1 MFFSLPR
8 MYKIGIL
15 SVITIVIF
23 SFAFY
28 YFIQTVTE
36 NSVRSNL
43 LAEQIDRQRTATRS
57 LSQHIGSDLTLV
69 MTVLDGLTNSI
80 YLEQG
85 ELYSEKVKSVM
96 EEKYALIN
104 DLKYKTI
111 NDIVDKIFILD
122 SNDVV
127 TAGLSQAGANQYLG
141 ADFSQREWVKEAK
154 RDLKPVFS
162 KGFERQGIYTIYIA
176 VPIINQENNQYMG
189 LIGASI
195 PTEKFFARYGN
206 VHDINSQFLVLF
218 DKNGTILAVGAD
230 RSLVGKNFFGKTVQN
245 FIAHNEI
252 LNNLTRTLLSGNA
265 TYAIYDYGRTERIN
279 TAQPILVQ
287 NIPTYFLE
295 VVTPTKVIFSKIA
308 ETLFTERLKG
318 YSLLVAVFASIAA
331 LTIFLLKWSNIMEK
345 EVIKRTNALNKSN
358 VKLGVMSHVLKN
370 SNLSLQKANEQ
381 LSQNDKLQKEF
392 INMAAH
398 ELRTPIQPILGLTDV
413 LRDHISDSHQ
423 SKLLDIIMRNARR
436 LQRLSGDIL
445 DVSKIE
451 SSLLKISKSPV
462 DLNEKIKTV
471 INDIQNGYDTESNK
485 NVKFLFQPK
494 DSITV
499 YADRDR
505 IYQVLSNLMNNA
517 IKFTKNGTVTINTNL
532 NHKTDNHN
540 KEAIVTIT
548 DTGSGIAPEIMP
560 KLFSKFVTSS
570 QTGTGLGLFISKG
583 IIDAHGGRIWAEN
596 NSNGVGASF
605 SFSLPLNHFN

>member
-8 MYKIGIL
+8 IYKIGIL

-23 SFAFY
+23 SFALF

-43 LAEQIDRQRTATRS
+43 LAEQIDRQRTATRG

-80 YLEQG
+80 YLQQG
-85 ELYSEKVKSVM
+85 EIYSEKAKSVM
-96 EEKYALIN
+96 EEKYAIIN
-104 DLKYKTI
+104 DNKYKTI
-111 NDIVDKIFILD
+111 NDIVDKIFVLD
-122 SNDVV
+122 NNDVV
-127 TAGLSQAGANQYLG
+127 TAGMSQVGANQYLG

-206 VHDINSQFLVLF
+206 VHDINSQFLVVF

-252 LNNLTRTLLSGNA
+252 LNNLTRTLLSGNS

-287 NIPTYFLE
+287 NTPTYFLE
-295 VVTPTKVIFSKIA
+295 VVTPTKEIFSKMG
-308 ETLFTERLKG
+308 ETLFTDRVKG
-318 YSLLVAVFASIAA
+318 YSLLVAVFASVAA

-358 VKLGVMSHVLKN
+358 VKLGVMSHVLRN

-451 SSLLKISKSPV
+451 SSLLKISKSPL
-462 DLNEKIKTV
+462 DLNEKIETV

-499 YADRDR
+499 DADRDR

-517 IKFTKNGTVTINTNL
+517 IKFTKNGTVTINASVNHNTN
-532 NHKTDNHN
+532 NHN
-540 KEAIVTIT
+540 KEAIVTIM

-583 IIDAHGGRIWAEN
+583 IIEAHGGRIWAEN

>member
-8 MYKIGIL
+8 IYKIGIL

-23 SFAFY
+23 SFALF
-28 YFIQTVTE
+28 YFIQSVTE
-36 NSVRSNL
+36 SSVRSNL

-80 YLEQG
+80 YLQQG
-85 ELYSEKVKSVM
+85 EIYSEKAKSVM
-96 EEKYALIN
+96 EDKYE
-104 DLKYKTI
+104 TI
-111 NDIVDKIFILD
+111 NDKEYQTINEIVDKIFVLD
-122 SNDVV
+122 NNDVV

-206 VHDINSQFLVLF
+206 VHDINSQFLVIY

-252 LNNLTRTLLSGNA
+252 LNNLTRTLLSGNSA
-265 TYAIYDYGRTERIN
+265 YAIYDYGRTERIN

-287 NIPTYFLE
+287 NTPTYFLE
-295 VVTPTKVIFSKIA
+295 VVTPTKEIFSKIG

-318 YSLLVAVFASIAA
+318 YSLLVAVFAAVAA

-358 VKLGVMSHVLKN
+358 VKLGVMSQDLRN

-451 SSLLKISKSPV
+451 SSLLKVSKSPI

-517 IKFTKNGTVTINTNL
+517 VKFTKNGTVTINTSL
-532 NHKTDNHN
+532 NHNTNNHN
-540 KEAIVTIT
+540 KEAIVTIM
-548 DTGSGIAPEIMP
+548 DTGSGITPEIMP

-583 IIDAHGGRIWAEN
+583 IIEAHGGRIWAEN